1 MGHHALSLHDSLLIY
16 TSSIIAVNSCL
27 IRDNLQR
34 PLRRW
39 SVPSSWRTRS
49 TCPDFLRIWSSELN
63 NTTFSSRPPPSNVL
77 PLVNKGLALFQFKQ
91 DISATE
97 QCCQEA
103 LRIDSEPDAAVAT
116 LAQLS
121 LQQGMIDFAIEM
133 LDRQA
138 ELARTEPELVGALT
152 YKYISALVQS
162 FVSTRK
168 Y

>member
-27 IRDNLQR
+27 IRDDLQR
-34 PLRRW
+34 PLRSL
-39 SVPSSWRTRS
+39 SVPLSWRTRS
-49 TCPDFLRIWSSELN
+49 TCPDFLRIWSNELN
-63 NTTFSSRPPPSNVL
+63 NTTSSRPPPSNVL

-121 LQQGMIDFAIEM
+121 LQQGKIDLAIGM

-138 ELARTEPELVGALT
+138 ELARTKPELVGALT
-152 YKYISALVQS
+152 YKYVSALVQP
-162 FVSTRK
+162 FVSSRK
-168 Y
+168 C